1 MFAPVLRGEFI
12 GGATRRDRLQQ
23 LLQLALGIDFQWLLF
38 ELLEFVFHFL
48 ENETPDGLEI
58 AVEVNRA
65 NERFKGVA
73 QRGIASPATARFFA
87 AAHQQVPAKI
97 EAGRVHLER
106 FTRDEA
112 RPAGRQPTFP
122 GFAVTR
128 EEVLGDDELQNSIAQ
143 ELEAL
148 VVELRPLLFMRDAR
162 MSERLRE
169 ELRILKLITNAFF
182 ERVHEGDR
190 QGARLVCFS

>member
-1 MFAPVLRGEFI
+1 ME
-12 GGATRRDRLQQ
+12 Q
-23 LLQLALGIDFQWLLF
+23 LLQLALGIDFQWLVFELF
-38 ELLEFVFHFL
+38 EVVFHFL

-65 NERFKGVA
+65 KERFKGIA
-73 QRGIASPATARFFA
+73 QCGIASPATARFFA

-97 EAGRVHLER
+97 ETGRAHLER

-112 RPAGRQPTFP
+112 RPAGRQATFP

-143 ELEAL
+143 ELETL
-148 VVELRPLLFMRDAR
+148 VVELQQLPFMRDAR
-162 MSERLRE
+162 MSERLGQ

>member
-1 MFAPVLRGEFI
+1 
-12 GGATRRDRLQQ
+12 
-23 LLQLALGIDFQWLLF
+23 
-38 ELLEFVFHFL
+38 
-48 ENETPDGLEI
+48 LEI

-65 NERFKGVA
+65 KERFKGVA

-97 EAGRVHLER
+97 EAGRAHLEG
-106 FTRDEA
+106 FARDEA
-112 RPAGRQPTFP
+112 RPAGRQTTFP
-122 GFAVTR
+122 SFAVTR
-128 EEVLGDDELQNSIAQ
+128 EQVLGDDELQDSVAQ
-143 ELEAL
+143 EFETL
-148 VVELRPLLFMRDAR
+148 VVELRPLLFMHDAR
-162 MSERLRE
+162 MSERLGE